1 MSRIR
6 GKDTSIEVKV
16 RKYLFSKGFRF
27 RKNDK
32 RLPGKPD
39 VVLPKYH
46 TVIFI
51 HGCFW
56 HRHPGCKDTTTPK
69 TRTEYWL
76 DKFERNV
83 ANDRARY
90 EALEAAGWNVI
101 TLWECDINKRFD
113 ETKSRVVQELKSQLL

>member
-32 RLPGKPD
+32 RLPGNPD

-46 TVIFI
+46 TVIFV

-56 HRHPGCKDTTTPK
+56 HRHPGCKDATTPK
-69 TRTEYWL
+69 SRTEYWL

-83 ANDRARY
+83 ANDRAHY
-90 EALEAAGWNVI
+90 EALEADGWKVI

-113 ETKSRVVQELKSQLL
+113 ETMDQVVQELTS